1 MFAHCPNTITPP
13 TKEYASNKLSYVKA
27 TTSESAEIYC
37 VCVNVVAVYVVAF
50 SKSFSMF
57 RKKKHANLRSIVL
70 KQYSLS
76 IKEGTPFFF
85 YLNTTIYNSVAILLN
100 KYWNQVLINNLD
112 RCIHSN

>member
-1 MFAHCPNTITPP
+1 MFAYCPNAITPP

-50 SKSFSMF
+50 LNHFVYVP
-57 RKKKHANLRSIVL
+57 KKKHANLSRIVL

-76 IKEGTPFFF
+76 IKEETPFFF
-85 YLNTTIYNSVAILLN
+85 YLNPFY
-100 KYWNQVLINNLD
+100 
-112 RCIHSN
+112 

>member
-85 YLNTTIYNSVAILLN
+85 YLNTTIYNSVAIL
-100 KYWNQVLINNLD
+100 II
-112 RCIHSN
+112 RS